1 MARSGTTPR
10 PVRVYADGAFDL
22 FHQGHARVLMQAKSI
37 FPNVYLIVGG
47 SYSFIFYV
55 CELVKVVLIF
65 DWQSYFFHRILIKD
79 NEECGSFELSAKV
92 PEKIHKSRLTFY
104 EDNIS
109 ECLDDTLTTP
119 HTDIFVE
126 PTNS

>member
-47 SYSFIFYV
+47 SY
-55 CELVKVVLIF
+55 
-65 DWQSYFFHRILIKD
+65 YFFIYL
-79 NEECGSFELSAKV
+79 
-92 PEKIHKSRLTFY
+92 
-104 EDNIS
+104 
-109 ECLDDTLTTP
+109 
-119 HTDIFVE
+119 FVLFVSLRE
-126 PTNS
+126 VVFLN